1 MVSVIRNIL
10 TIGLG
15 SRKPVLWRLSLT
27 SSPQAMSSFA
37 FKRASRVRK
46 TRLGMMCLC
55 RPISLRLTQRFLIRT
70 KQQQQQTIRM
80 HAAQITVTT
89 KETNANQP
97 PKTVKE
103 NDYIFTSISFYKFSL
118 KKVNSVIT
126 YNLNRNTTAGY
137 HGFNF

>member
-1 MVSVIRNIL
+1 
-10 TIGLG
+10 
-15 SRKPVLWRLSLT
+15 
-27 SSPQAMSSFA
+27 
-37 FKRASRVRK
+37 
-46 TRLGMMCLC
+46 MMCLC

-103 NDYIFTSISFYKFSL
+103 NDYIFTSISFYKFFL

-137 HGFNF
+137 HGFYL